1 MATRHVLSLSMFFF
15 IFGLKLSI
23 LAWYYFQMIQET
35 SRNNSDEIVHVL
47 LPLMN
52 EISLKRRKNL
62 PPHVQGDYITDNTV
76 ISEANYYCPLRKVFA
91 WCYGWPFEE
100 IDIRSYDI
108 SGFTSIYAAQLT
120 KEKYL
125 DRYCE
130 SGSTA
135 FEKFYL
141 SRTRGI
147 CIANHLEL
155 PKQIFNYYY
164 QQNVLIVVGTRC
176 NRKWSR
182 SRVTYYN
189 NSIATFHLLLRSG
202 DVEENPGPQNNNKQ
216 KAPCCVECEKPVAKN
231 HKRTL
236 CTKCFDTTHAKC
248 TRFLDPKVVSS
259 VAPVDW
265 TCLKCTFNAL
275 PFSLHNLDDTEIEA
289 GEQYS
294 STTLNTSDICS
305 ILNQHPKHLKIM
317 HLNTQSMIS
326 TFNEFLLT
334 VSQYSFDVFTLS
346 ETWLKNNPYL
356 LEYVSIPG
364 YSAVFRNCD
373 AIKGGGVGAYI
384 RESLH
389 FKRREDIE
397 KLQPDFE
404 HLWLEFP

>member
-1 MATRHVLSLSMFFF
+1 M
-15 IFGLKLSI
+15 
-23 LAWYYFQMIQET
+23 
-35 SRNNSDEIVHVL
+35 
-47 LPLMN
+47 
-52 EISLKRRKNL
+52 
-62 PPHVQGDYITDNTV
+62 
-76 ISEANYYCPLRKVFA
+76 
-91 WCYGWPFEE
+91 
-100 IDIRSYDI
+100 
-108 SGFTSIYAAQLT
+108 
-120 KEKYL
+120 
-125 DRYCE
+125 
-130 SGSTA
+130 
-135 FEKFYL
+135 
-141 SRTRGI
+141 
-147 CIANHLEL
+147 
-155 PKQIFNYYY
+155 
-164 QQNVLIVVGTRC
+164 
-176 NRKWSR
+176 
-182 SRVTYYN
+182 
-189 NSIATFHLLLRSG
+189 
-202 DVEENPGPQNNNKQ
+202 EENPGPQNNNKQ
-216 KAPCCVECEKPVAKN
+216 KAPRCVECEKPVAKN

-236 CTKCFDTTHAKC
+236 CTKCFDMTHAKC

-305 ILNQHPKHLKIM
+305 ILNLHPKHLKIM

-364 YSAVFRNCD
+364 YSAVFRNRD

-404 HLWLEFP
+404 HLWLEFPGRNRHSKTLVGIFYRSTRILNTRDWFDRMESLLGYINTTWSGVLVITGDMNIDMLTPTNAVTKEYQSLLEMFDLHQMIKEPTRTTRTSKTIIDHIVVNSPSSVTASGVIPCSIVSDHDGVYACVNTRVPQFKPRYKYIRNTRTFDRSAFINDFQTIPFVVAESFDDPDDQLHKLLINCLMNA